1 LIDKK
6 SLNAQEY
13 KEIFLDDAKR
23 KKNSIEYRSMIKLQ
37 PDNTLF
43 SSALNSHLL
52 SAGKLTES
60 VIEPIKKISDE
71 FTLELENTY
80 EKKKNE

>member
-1 LIDKK
+1 
-6 SLNAQEY
+6 
-13 KEIFLDDAKR
+13 
-23 KKNSIEYRSMIKLQ
+23 MIKLQ